1 MVGWVLF
8 AGAIL
13 AGGLYFIFH
22 EHMSLK
28 DLTSVKREGDTS

>member
-1 MVGWVLF
+1 LF

-28 DLTSVKREGDTS
+28 DLTSVKREGDPS